1 MDISVMQTTIKR
13 FFYLTAV
20 ILTFA
25 LQAQA
30 QQLTSPAS
38 APHAYAP
45 FTSFDFG
52 DIYKGEIISH
62 IFVIKNEG
70 TADLLIKDFV
80 GGCGCE
86 IVSADRTIPPG
97 KEGKAVIEINTA
109 TQAGQISK
117 PATLRTN
124 DPERP
129 NIVLTLM
136 ANVLTSA
143 DGGPVKG
150 VAIRAGKHIGPV
162 FLGPDVRG
170 VFNVVAGQ
178 KTKMEF
184 TIAVEKVPLKVLRI
198 ESEGKNFAAR
208 LETVEEGKSYK
219 IIVEPLTTENPGTY
233 EGLLQ
238 VITDSRVLPSIPIHL
253 FLNVRP
259 KQ

>member
-1 MDISVMQTTIKR
+1 MQTVIKR
-13 FFYLTAV
+13 SFYLAAV
-20 ILTFA
+20 VLILA

-30 QQLTSPAS
+30 QQLTSEGAKLPP
-38 APHAYAP
+38 APHLYAP

-52 DIYKGEIISH
+52 DVYKGEIISH

-70 TADLLIKDFV
+70 TADLVIKDFA

-86 IVSADRTIPPG
+86 VVSADTVISPG
-97 KEGKAVIEINTA
+97 KEGKATIEINTA
-109 TQAGQISK
+109 AQFGQISK

-129 NIVLTLM
+129 NIVLTLI

-150 VAIRAGKHIGPV
+150 VAIRQGKHIGPI

-170 VFNVVAGQ
+170 VFNIVAGQ

-184 TIAVEKVPLKVLRI
+184 TISVEKGPLKVLRV
-198 ESEGKNFAAR
+198 ESNGKYFTAR
-208 LETVEEGKSYK
+208 LETVKEGKNYK
-219 IIVEPLTTENPGTY
+219 IIVEPITTETAGTY
-233 EGLLQ
+233 EETLQ
-238 VITDSRVLPSIPIHL
+238 VVTDSRVLPAIPIHL
-253 FLNVRP
+253 FLQVRP